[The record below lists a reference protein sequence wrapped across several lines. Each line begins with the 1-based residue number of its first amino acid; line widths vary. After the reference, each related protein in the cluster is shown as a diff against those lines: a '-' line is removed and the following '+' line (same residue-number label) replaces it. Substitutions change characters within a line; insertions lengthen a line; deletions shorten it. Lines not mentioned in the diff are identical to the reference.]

1 MVNELAQQRP
11 AGLQLI
17 RDGLALQKRY
27 SLRVPVPQQLFQL
40 PDVAVFAA
48 QTQHQHASGVG
59 MADQIA
65 EDLAGMLLIVSGLGA
80 AIGMGPGVN
89 TGDAAPDRMDG
100 YAGQRLGYTVDAAHG
115 GDDPDLIADAHAAL
129 APEPPEGPGGGR
141 GFLYRSD
148 GGGGDGLLIE
158 GGGQIMAVDPVPH
171 VDGLGGVP
179 DGKAVL
185 HHGGPGGDIRQRQLV
200 ALRNVLPQSH
210 GSGGGLHDLSSL
222 QGLQRHGHVV
232 VGMNLQDA
240 AHSAASFRQAS
251 MAAAMP
257 SRRMRCRSS
266 AAAAVKPGS
275 RFRSCPQK
283 FSRAASAVTSASA
296 VSPA

>member
-1 MVNELAQQRP
+1 MVDEPTQQNL

-115 GDDPDLIADAHAAL
+115 GDDPDLIADAHASLAAKAL
-129 APEPPEGPGGGR
+129 KGAGGR
-141 GFLYRSD
+141 D
-148 GGGGDGLLIE
+148 
-158 GGGQIMAVDPVPH
+158 H
-171 VDGLGGVP
+171 
-179 DGKAVL
+179 
-185 HHGGPGGDIRQRQLV
+185 
-200 ALRNVLPQSH
+200 
-210 GSGGGLHDLSSL
+210 
-222 QGLQRHGHVV
+222 
-232 VGMNLQDA
+232 
-240 AHSAASFRQAS
+240 
-251 MAAAMP
+251 
-257 SRRMRCRSS
+257 
-266 AAAAVKPGS
+266 
-275 RFRSCPQK
+275 
-283 FSRAASAVTSASA
+283 
-296 VSPA
+296 